1 MYKQAHGP
9 CRYVLR
15 AHIVGLILC
24 MIHSAIHYLK
34 KVNLDDYANLFATVV
49 IQSDLAL

>member
-24 MIHSAIHYLK
+24 MIHSAVHYLK
-34 KVNLDDYANLFATVV
+34 KVKLDDYANWFCPY